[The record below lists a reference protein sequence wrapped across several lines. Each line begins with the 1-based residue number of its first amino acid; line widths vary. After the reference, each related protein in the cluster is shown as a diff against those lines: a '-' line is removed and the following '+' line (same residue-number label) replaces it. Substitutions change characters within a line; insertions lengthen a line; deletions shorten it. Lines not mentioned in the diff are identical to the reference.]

1 MRSAPLLA
9 AGTAVG
15 ALLLVGCVTPSAAA
29 PAALGT
35 PVTHRSVVPLA
46 ASPQA
51 PDLVP
56 EPVAAADPVA
66 APLRS
71 VDRLEQ
77 SAPAALTVPAI
88 GVRTDRITALAPDAG
103 GVLQVPPDAATVGW
117 FTRGPTPGGDGP
129 AVIAAHVEVG
139 GTPGPFSRLDALV
152 PGDEVTV
159 VRADGTDAV
168 FTVYRVER
176 FAPGTF
182 PAGEVYGDTAGPE
195 LRLITFGGV
204 FDRGTGPHADNVVA
218 FARMAGV
225 P

>member
-1 MRSAPLLA
+1 MRSARLLA
-9 AGTAVG
+9 AATAAGV
-15 ALLLVGCVTPSAAA
+15 LLGGCATPSAAA
-29 PAALGT
+29 PAALGS
-35 PVTHRSVVPLA
+35 PVAEGSVVPLA

-51 PDLVP
+51 PELVP
-56 EPVAAADPVA
+56 EPVAAAGPAA
-66 APLRS
+66 APLRP

-77 SAPAALTVPAI
+77 SAPAELAVPAL

-103 GVLQVPPDAATVGW
+103 GVLQAPPDAATVGW

-129 AVIAAHVEVG
+129 AVLAAHVGIG
-139 GTPGPFSRLDALV
+139 GVPGPFARLDALV

-168 FTVYRVER
+168 FTVYRVQR

-182 PAGEVYGDTAGPE
+182 PAGDVYGDTAGPE

-204 FDRGTGPHADNVVA
+204 FDRGTGPHVDNVVA
-218 FARMAGV
+218 FARLAGV
-225 P
+225 R

>member
-1 MRSAPLLA
+1 MRSARLLA
-9 AGTAVG
+9 AGAAVG
-15 ALLLVGCVTPSAAA
+15 ALLLAGCVTPSAVA

-35 PVTHRSVVPLA
+35 PLTVRSAVPLA

-51 PDLVP
+51 PELVP
-56 EPVAAADPVA
+56 EPVAAAEPVA
-66 APLRS
+66 APLRP

-77 SAPAALTVPAI
+77 SSPAELAVPAI

-103 GVLQVPPDAATVGW
+103 GVLQSPPDAATVGW
-117 FTRGPTPGGDGP
+117 FTGGPTPGGDGP

-176 FAPGTF
+176 FAPGAF
-182 PAGEVYGDTAGPE
+182 PAGDVYGDTAGPE
-195 LRLITFGGV
+195 LRLITLGGV

-218 FARMAGV
+218 FARLAGV
-225 P
+225 R